1 MNISDYLFPT
11 ELRATQTGLQRV
23 LVVGSCLAE
32 GMLEFVRPHCPEV
45 HFDYQAFNNL
55 MELRACTPSEIEDY
69 DFQFIS
75 LSLREIVTDEA
86 VMVFPLGTDAQIS
99 QLIQGAL
106 ARLDLA
112 LRASLR
118 HAVEH
123 GLLTFV
129 ANFCVPQAATAS
141 ALNRQNSER
150 DFTTLVRRLN
160 VRLAEIVREHGNV
173 YVADVDAIGNALG
186 KSTFQDDVV
195 SFSAHAAFW
204 TERFIEHDTNPAYG
218 APPSARLDPLPALD
232 TLYNFRVEEYF
243 GAVWRHLESLY
254 RTVHQID
261 PVKLVIFDLD
271 DTLWRGQIA
280 EHYGDGVVWPQSHG
294 WPVGLWDAI
303 YQLRGRGILTALCSK
318 NDEGLV
324 RERWSRASHWLT
336 MEDFTLRAINW
347 QPKAENIAALMR
359 QASLTPKNVVFVD
372 DNPVERE
379 AVRSAFPAIRVI
391 GTNPYLTRRILLW
404 SAETQVAQLSAE
416 SVNRDAMMRAQQ
428 EREQARAVLSRE
440 AFLEGLK
447 CTVAMSEVQSVDDQ
461 QFARSLELLNKTN
474 QFNTTG
480 ERLSHRDAI
489 TFFAEGGK
497 FYVFAVED
505 KFTQYGL
512 VGVIRY
518 QDKCFVQFAMSC
530 RVLGLDI
537 ETSVIGYILHT
548 EANAD
553 AYGSFKARLVHTE
566 ANMVSR
572 DVYQKVG
579 FAHDCDGISTLES
592 IPSEPL
598 APHLTFMPTLPQRL
612 PKRRWLPWSARS
624 Q

>member
-1 MNISDYLFPT
+1 MNVSDYLFPT

-23 LVVGSCLAE
+23 HVVGSCLAE

-55 MELRACTPSEIEDY
+55 MELPARAPSEIEDY
-69 DFQFIS
+69 DFQFVS

-86 VMVFPLGTDAQIS
+86 VKAFSIGTEAQAS
-99 QLIQGAL
+99 QFTLNSL
-106 ARLDLA
+106 VRLDLA
-112 LRASLR
+112 LKASLR

-129 ANFCVPQAATAS
+129 ANFCVPQAALAS
-141 ALNRQNSER
+141 ALNRQNSEH
-150 DFTTLVRRLN
+150 DFTALVRRLN
-160 VRLAEIVREHGNV
+160 VRLAEIVREHRNV
-173 YVADVDAIGNALG
+173 YVADVDAIGAALG
-186 KSTFQDDVV
+186 KFTFQDDVV

-204 TERFIEHDTNPAYG
+204 TARFIEHDTNPAYG

-232 TLYNFRVEEYF
+232 TLYTFRVEEYF

-261 PVKLVIFDLD
+261 AVKLVIFDLD

-280 EHYGDGVVWPQSHG
+280 EHYGDGAVWPQSHG

-324 RERWSRASHWLT
+324 RERWGRASHWLT
-336 MEDFTLRAINW
+336 IEDFTLRAINW

-379 AVRSAFPAIRVI
+379 AVRSAFPAIRII
-391 GTNPYLTRRILLW
+391 GANPYLTRRILLW

-428 EREQARAVLSRE
+428 EREQARAVLSRG
-440 AFLEGLK
+440 AFLEGLG
-447 CTVAMSEVQSVDDQ
+447 CTVAMSEVHSADDP

-489 TFFAEGGK
+489 AFFAEGGK
-497 FYVFAVED
+497 FHVFTVED

-518 QDKCFVQFAMSC
+518 QNRCFTQFAMSC
-530 RVLGLDI
+530 RVLGLEI

-548 EANAD
+548 TANAD
-553 AYGSFKARLVHTE
+553 ANGPFTGRVTPTE

-579 FAHDCDGISTLES
+579 FTADRDGTFVLDRIS
-592 IPSEPL
+592 PEPL
-598 APHLTFMPTLPQRL
+598 APHLTFMPPLPQRS
-612 PKRRWLPWSARS
+612 PKRRMWPWSARS
-624 Q
+624 